1 MIEKPLSDSNSLN
14 SANQTQTRTDETK
27 SEIKVEDV
35 VDPNTKPKALS
46 LESEANSS
54 SLSDDLVEL
63 VVNAAQNY
71 ENEKRKEAET
81 ASRVMASQ
89 PRLQSLAVVKTKQ
102 TNANGLNSKTQSQ
115 KTPEPEVLNSAKPEA
130 AVIGKSISTLSM
142 PL

>member
-89 PRLQSLAVVKTKQ
+89 PRLQSLAVVKTK
-102 TNANGLNSKTQSQ
+102 
-115 KTPEPEVLNSAKPEA
+115 
-130 AVIGKSISTLSM
+130 
-142 PL
+142 